1 MDDYLQE
8 IYEVWAGS
16 DGYVPRTPLEIYLD
30 SLVKQMRDLAVEGL
44 NQRYA

>member
-16 DGYVPRTPLEIYLD
+16 DGYVPRTPLEVYLD
-30 SLVKQMRDLAVEGL
+30 FLIKQMKDLAAEGL
-44 NQRYA
+44 ND

>member
-44 NQRYA
+44 NHRYA

>member
-16 DGYVPRTPLEIYLD
+16 DGYVPRTPLEVYLD
-30 SLVKQMRDLAVEGL
+30 SLIKQMKDLAVEGL
-44 NQRYA
+44 ND